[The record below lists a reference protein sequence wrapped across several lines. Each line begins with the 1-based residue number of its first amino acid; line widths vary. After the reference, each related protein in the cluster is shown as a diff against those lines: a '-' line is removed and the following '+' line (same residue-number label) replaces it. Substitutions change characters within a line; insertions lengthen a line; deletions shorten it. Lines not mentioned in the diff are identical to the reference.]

1 MSDCAG
7 TGEAS
12 VSASGDKAAPC
23 KEAAKKKRNLPGMP
37 GKLINFAVN
46 TITMILAF
54 NLVRG

>member
-7 TGEAS
+7 SGEAS

-37 GKLINFAVN
+37 GKLINFA
-46 TITMILAF
+46 ISSEYDYYDISF
-54 NLVRG
+54 